1 MLVITRR
8 AGERIRIGDDVVVQ
22 VMEVTGSGVRLG
34 IEAPRSTRIYREE
47 LWLAVQEEN
56 RAAAQAAPADL
67 PKAPEPTGHT
77 TEG

>member
-8 AGERIRIGDDVVVQ
+8 SGERIRIGDDVVVQ
-22 VMEVTGSGVRLG
+22 VMEVTGNGVRLG
-34 IEAPRSTRIYREE
+34 IDAPRSTRIYREE

-67 PKAPEPTGHT
+67 PKAPAPTGHT

>member
-8 AGERIRIGDDVVVQ
+8 AGEKIRIGDDVVVQ
-22 VMEVTGSGVRLG
+22 IMEVTGNGVRLG
-34 IEAPRSTRIYREE
+34 IDAPRSTRIYREE

-56 RAAAQAAPADL
+56 RAAAQIAPGDL
-67 PKAPEPTGHT
+67 PPALETTAHT